1 VIAAVVVLAL
11 MVLCA
16 GLALLVRSTFLAVL
30 LAVAC
35 AVWPPFDNGRWE
47 GEVLW
52 TLSPGHGLTSMD
64 LVTIPGVFL
73 VVLACLL
80 GRSRWKVLI
89 AAACCLAL
97 PVGFA
102 SAYYVWSGP
111 EVHSQYRGTPARVG
125 HER

>member
-16 GLALLVRSTFLAVL
+16 GLALLVRSTLLAVL

-35 AVWPPFDNGRWE
+35 AAWPPFDSGRWE

-52 TLSPGHGLTSMD
+52 TLSPGHGLTSMG
-64 LVTIPGVFL
+64 LVPGVSI
-73 VVLACLL
+73 VVVACLL
-80 GRSRWKVLI
+80 GRARRTVLI

-97 PVGFA
+97 PIGFA
-102 SAYYVWSGP
+102 SAYYVRSGP
-111 EVHSQYRGTPARVG
+111 EVHGRYQGTPARVG